1 MHANY
6 FFLGALSALGVPT
19 ASGSSRRMQPH
30 RKINAAAASA
40 SPERGGE
47 LANLRHA
54 QLLATDI
61 AFCSRA
67 DVLASKQRKMCKY
80 QHEILPPPSFLSHLP

>member
-1 MHANY
+1 MQIT
-6 FFLGALSALGVPT
+6 FFLVPFQ
-19 ASGSSRRMQPH
+19 AWVSPQRRMQPH

-54 QLLATDI
+54 RSPFGNRYRILLTSARRAFQKQHQLCT
-61 AFCSRA
+61 
-67 DVLASKQRKMCKY
+67 
-80 QHEILPPPSFLSHLP
+80 